1 MEAKSVKIGI
11 NITHFRPELEI
22 VDVARKVE
30 DLGFDSFWLPEHIVV
45 PLGEKAFE
53 VQSSYFKTDDPA
65 IVAIKSD
72 NVDPYIALAMSAA
85 VTKRI
90 TIGTSISL
98 VPQHNPLDLAQ
109 RISTLDHF
117 SRGRFLLG
125 VGLGWLR
132 EEGEIMGVDYDHRW
146 NQTKECIQVM
156 KKLWTNDEAEFHGE
170 YYDFPL
176 IRSYPKPAQK
186 PHPPIYFGG
195 TTEKVF
201 KRIIT
206 HGNGWLPTA
215 KESLQEISAGRT
227 ILNQLA
233 VKASRD
239 PDSIGMTMLGLP
251 QDIDVIKQYE
261 MAGIDRGII
270 GLAPPSGRE
279 ILDELEKVA
288 ARVKEHLV

>member
-1 MEAKSVKIGI
+1 MKIGI
-11 NITHFRPELEI
+11 NITHFKPELQV

-30 DLGFDSFWLPEHIVV
+30 ELGFDSFWLPEHIVV
-45 PLGEKAFE
+45 PLGEKAFNI
-53 VQSSYFKTDDPA
+53 QSSYFKTDDPA
-65 IVAIKSD
+65 MVAIKSD
-72 NVDPYIALAMSAA
+72 NVDPYIGLAMSAA

-117 SRGRFLLG
+117 SGGRFLLG

-146 NQTKECIQVM
+146 SQTKECIQVM
-156 KKLWTNDEAEFHGE
+156 KKLWGSDQAEFHGE

-176 IRSYPKPAQK
+176 VRSYPKPVQR
-186 PHPPIYFGG
+186 PHPPIYLGG
-195 TTEKVF
+195 TTQKVF

-206 HGNGWLPTA
+206 YGNGWFPTV

-227 ILNQLA
+227 ILDQLA
-233 VKASRD
+233 VEANRD
-239 PDSIGMTMLGLP
+239 PATIGMTMLGLP
-251 QDIDVIKQYE
+251 QDLDAIKQYE
-261 MAGIDRGII
+261 SAGVDRGVI
-270 GLAPPSGRE
+270 GLVAPSGIE
-279 ILDELEKVA
+279 VLDELEKIA
-288 ARVKEHLV
+288 IRVKEHLV

>member
-1 MEAKSVKIGI
+1 MKIGI
-11 NITHFRPELEI
+11 NITHFKPELDV
-22 VDVARKVE
+22 VDVAKKVE

-45 PLGEKAFE
+45 PLGNKALE

-65 IVAIKSD
+65 MVAIKSD
-72 NVDPYIALAMSAA
+72 NVDPYIGLAMSAA

-90 TIGTSISL
+90 IIGTSISL
-98 VPQHNPLDLAQ
+98 VAQHNPLDLAQ

-117 SRGRFLLG
+117 SGGRFLLG

-146 NQTKECIQVM
+146 SQTKECIQVM
-156 KKLWTNDEAEFHGE
+156 KKLWSSNEAEFHGE

-176 IRSYPKPAQK
+176 IRSYPKPLQK

-201 KRIIT
+201 KRIVT
-206 HGNGWLPTA
+206 DGNGWFPTV
-215 KESLQEISAGRT
+215 KESLQEISEGRT
-227 ILNQLA
+227 ILNRLA
-233 VKASRD
+233 VRANRD
-239 PDSIGMTMLGLP
+239 PATIGMTMLGLP
-251 QDIDVIKQYE
+251 QDPDAIKQYE
-261 MAGIDRGII
+261 TAGVDRGII
-270 GLAPPSGRE
+270 GLPAPSGME
-279 ILDELEKVA
+279 VLDELEKIA